1 MSNPGPRLALG
12 TVTVPNMEAALALYV
27 GLLEQKVIL
36 DAAVSDAEASAWHAP
51 TIAGARTVV
60 LQPPSG
66 AAVYLRL
73 IEQAQP
79 VGYQPGTHTG
89 WAALE
94 LTVESADR
102 LHQRL
107 IAAKVPIIGAP
118 KALAFTDK
126 LYPMQALGPGGEALY
141 LNEIRGNLPNS
152 DLPMSRCWVDE
163 LFITI
168 VGARNRE
175 ATLDFYNQLLGTST
189 GGTWDIEYGVINRG
203 FGLPETTKH
212 MLSTCSDKRVVLFE
226 VDQYPAMATPKPVT
240 AGALPSG
247 VAMVGVA
254 VARQPPDA
262 VWLSPPS
269 VREEAPY
276 FGKTV
281 GVLTGPDAEIVELIW

>member
-1 MSNPGPRLALG
+1 MNTPGPRLALG
-12 TVTVPNMEAALALYV
+12 TVTVPNMQEALALYV

-36 DAAVSDAEASAWHAP
+36 DTALSDAEAHAWHAP
-51 TIAGARTVV
+51 AIAGARSVV
-60 LQPPSG
+60 LQPPSD

-73 IEQAQP
+73 IEQTQP
-79 VGYQPGTHTG
+79 AGYRPGTHTG

-168 VGARNRE
+168 VGARDRE
-175 ATLDFYNQLLGTST
+175 ATLDFYNELLGTGT

-240 AGALPSG
+240 TGALPPG

-254 VARQPPDA
+254 VAERPQDA
-262 VWLSPPS
+262 VWLSEPAA
-269 VREEAPY
+269 RTEAPY

-281 GVLTGPDAEIVELIW
+281 GVVRGPDAEIVELIW

>member
-1 MSNPGPRLALG
+1 MSGAGPRLAHG
-12 TVTVPNMEAALALYV
+12 IVTVPNMDAALAIYV
-27 GLLEQKVIL
+27 GLLEQKIIL
-36 DAAVSDAEASAWHAP
+36 DTLINDAEAQSWHAP
-51 TIAGARTVV
+51 ATIGARTVV

-66 AAVYLRL
+66 APVYLRL
-73 IEQAQP
+73 IEQAAP
-79 VGYQPGTHTG
+79 AGYRPGTHTG

-107 IAAKVPIIGAP
+107 VAANVPIIGAP
-118 KALAFTDK
+118 KSLAFTDK

-168 VGARNRE
+168 AGARNRE
-175 ATLDFYNQLLGTST
+175 TTLDFYNQLLGTST

-212 MLSTCSDKRVVLFE
+212 LLSTCSDKRVVLFE
-226 VDQYPAMATPKPVT
+226 VDQYPPMATPKPKS
-240 AGALPSG
+240 AGSLPPG
-247 VAMVGVA
+247 VAAVGVS
-254 VARQPPDA
+254 VAASPIEA
-262 VWLSPPS
+262 AWISPPAM
-269 VREEAPY
+269 RADAPY
-276 FGKTV
+276 FGRTV
-281 GVLTGPDAEIVELIW
+281 GVIKGPDDEVLELCW

>member
-1 MSNPGPRLALG
+1 MSAAGPRLAHG
-12 TVTVPNMEAALALYV
+12 TVTVPNMDAALSIYV
-27 GLLEQKVIL
+27 GLLEQNVIGE
-36 DAAVSDAEASAWHAP
+36 AAVTDAEARAWQSPA
-51 TIAGARTVV
+51 IAGARSVV

-66 AAVYLRL
+66 APVYLRL
-73 IEQAQP
+73 IEQAAP
-79 VGYQPGTHTG
+79 SGYKPGTHTG

-102 LHQRL
+102 LHACL
-107 IAAKVPIIGAP
+107 VAAKVPIIGTP

-152 DLPMSRCWVDE
+152 DLPMSHCWVDE

-168 VGARNRE
+168 VGARDRE
-175 ATLDFYNQLLGTST
+175 ATLVFYNLLLGTTT

-226 VDQYPAMATPKPVT
+226 VDQYPSMATPKPRNQ
-240 AGALPSG
+240 GGLPPG
-247 VAMVGVA
+247 VAMIGVS
-254 VARQPPDA
+254 VATPPSD
-262 VWLSPPS
+262 VTWLSFPA
-269 VREEAPY
+269 VRADAPY
-276 FGKTV
+276 FGRTV
-281 GVLTGPDAEIVELIW
+281 GVIKGPDDEMVELVW

>member
-1 MSNPGPRLALG
+1 MSHPGPRLAHG
-12 TVTVPNMEAALALYV
+12 TVTVPDMEKALSVYV
-27 GLLEQKVIL
+27 GLLEQNVIL
-36 DAAVSDAEASAWHAP
+36 DSVVTEAEARAWQAP
-51 TIAGARTVV
+51 AIAGARSVV
-60 LQPPSG
+60 LQAPSG
-66 AAVYLRL
+66 AGVYLRL
-73 IEQAQP
+73 IEQAALN
-79 VGYQPGTHTG
+79 GYQPGTHTG

-102 LHQRL
+102 LHERL
-107 IAAKVPIIGAP
+107 VAAKVPIIGAP

-168 VGARNRE
+168 VGARDRE
-175 ATLDFYNQLLGTST
+175 ATLNFYNDLLGTTT

-226 VDQYPAMATPKPVT
+226 VDQYPTMATSKPKKK
-240 AGALPSG
+240 GGLPPG
-247 VAMVGVA
+247 VAMVGVS
-254 VARQPPDA
+254 VATPPPDVA
-262 VWLSPPS
+262 WLSPPEK
-269 VREEAPY
+269 RLEAPY

-281 GVLTGPDAEIVELIW
+281 GVLTGPDAEIVELVW